1 MKLFLNTCGIADSLR
16 LVVESPRLNEPERR
30 LLPQPFAVIGR
41 DPQAD
46 VCLDH
51 AEVSRR
57 HVYLQMIEGRA
68 FWIDLESRTGS
79 RDEKKPQKFGWLEG
93 VHTLCVGPYV
103 IRRLA
108 DDGQIDHDSE
118 DDELPQDTPLIAQ
131 AYSRGPLPEVTL
143 EFLNGPS
150 QATSW
155 PVHRLMSLIGSASGC
170 KFRLTDPSVS
180 RFHGSLVRTPA
191 GVWIVDLLGKG
202 GITVDDVP
210 IRAHRLMDGDVLGI
224 GRYQLRI
231 RCRHQDQGSGK
242 GLSKRG
248 RSTLAPKPSRQNYA
262 SNILKFPD
270 WAAPSLAIETEH
282 RGATEAQL
290 PQPVQQVSS
299 FPNVDIMLSESSFS
313 GQLAQSG
320 LTELVLV
327 PLVNQF
333 GLMQQ
338 QMFDQFQQAM
348 AMMIQMFGTMHRDQM
363 DVIRAE
369 LDRLHELTDEF
380 HALKDE
386 LSNRTRE
393 QAQPVSSEPAGHDR
407 VAGTVA
413 GALAQRPAARSHK
426 PANDLAAAQVEPAPA
441 VPSLPPASG
450 IAGHQPV
457 REPRRFPTPTTSSS
471 SPPGASHSSAPSP
484 VEPAAAVPPW
494 PAASSVAGHQPVRES
509 RPLPTP
515 TTPASSPVGAPRST
529 ERPQDPGLRSQPKS
543 DVARPAGGSERD
555 TIVWLHQRIQTLQN
569 ERESRWQKILKLLPG
584 VS

>member
-1 MKLFLNTCGIADSLR
+1 MKLFLNTCGIADSLQ
-16 LVVESPRLNEPERR
+16 LVVDSPRLNEPERR

-93 VHTLCVGPYV
+93 VHTLCIGPYV

-108 DDGQIDHDSE
+108 AGGQTDHDSE
-118 DDELPQDTPLIAQ
+118 DNGLPRDTPLIAQ
-131 AYSRGPLPEVTL
+131 AYSRRPLPEVTL
-143 EFLNGPS
+143 ELLNGPS
-150 QATSW
+150 QSTSW
-155 PVHRLMSLIGSASGC
+155 PAHRLMSLIGSASGC

-180 RFHGSLVRTPA
+180 RFHGSLLRTPA

-202 GITVDDVP
+202 GITVDEVP
-210 IRAHRLMDGDVLGI
+210 IRARRLMDGDVLGI

-242 GLSKRG
+242 ELSQRE
-248 RSTLAPKPSRQNYA
+248 RSTLVVRPSRQNQA
-262 SNILKFPD
+262 SNILKFPE
-270 WAAPSLAIETEH
+270 WAASSLAIETKPQ
-282 RGATEAQL
+282 GAKEAQL
-290 PQPVQQVSS
+290 PQPVQPVFS
-299 FPNVDIMLSESSFS
+299 FPNVEIMSSESSFHN
-313 GQLAQSG
+313 QLAQSG
-320 LTELVLV
+320 LTESVLV

-348 AMMIQMFGTMHRDQM
+348 TMMVQMFGTMHRDQM
-363 DVIRAE
+363 EVIHAE
-369 LDRLHELTDEF
+369 LDRLRELTDEF

-386 LSNRTRE
+386 LANRTRE
-393 QAQPVSSEPAGHDR
+393 QAQTVSSEPAGDDR
-407 VAGTVA
+407 AAGTVS
-413 GALAQRPAARSHK
+413 GVLAQRPAARPHK
-426 PANDLAAAQVEPAPA
+426 PTNDLGAARVEPAPA
-441 VPSLPPASG
+441 VPSLPAASG
-450 IAGHQPV
+450 VAGNQPV
-457 REPRRFPTPTTSSS
+457 RDPRLFPT
-471 SPPGASHSSAPSP
+471 SA
-484 VEPAAAVPPW
+484 
-494 PAASSVAGHQPVRES
+494 
-509 RPLPTP
+509 
-515 TTPASSPVGAPRST
+515 TPASNPLEAPPSA
-529 ERPQDPGLRSQPKS
+529 ERPQHPGLRSQPK
-543 DVARPAGGSERD
+543 AAAATPAGASERD
-555 TIVWLHQRIQTLQN
+555 TIVWIHQRIQTLHT